1 MLWKNVL
8 EPEAPQMI
16 TRRMRF
22 ACCITNATETHS
34 KYVILIPLPIATMD
48 TRTRLNVTFI
58 QTLPALLN
66 ELRRQHI
73 AEQKT
78 KF

>member
-1 MLWKNVL
+1 
-8 EPEAPQMI
+8 MI

-22 ACCITNATETHS
+22 ACCITKATETRLE
-34 KYVILIPLPIATMD
+34 YVIIILLPIATMV

-66 ELRRQHI
+66 KLRRQHI
-73 AEQKT
+73 SEQKT
-78 KF
+78 RF